1 MQMQQSKKMKN
12 FEFFPP
18 TKEMPGGLKE
28 SLFFFL
34 STFGVIFNELQEK
47 KESSR
52 NFLSTFT
59 PQ

>member
-1 MQMQQSKKMKN
+1 MQMQQSKKAQILEI
-12 FEFFPP
+12 FSP

-59 PQ
+59 HQ